1 MNTVNCQPVKSH
13 EHSGFQAALPYYDM
27 RNYKTW
33 FRTAAILQLITAA
46 IHALSFLNDPKPNNE
61 TEKTLFDLMRNY
73 RSDLAGSMVS
83 MEELLTALSSC
94 FSFVY
99 LFGGL
104 INLWLLR
111 KTQDETVLGGVLVI
125 NLVVFGPL
133 FAIMAIYTFPPPI
146 LFTGL
151 VFFFLLLAAFIR
163 RLSVR

>member
-1 MNTVNCQPVKSH
+1 
-13 EHSGFQAALPYYDM
+13 M

-33 FRTAAILQLITAA
+33 FRTAAILQLITACV
-46 IHALSFLNDPKPNNE
+46 HALSFLNDPQPTNE
-61 TEKTLFDLMRNY
+61 TEKTLFDLMHNY
-73 RSDLAGSMVS
+73 RSNLAGSMVS

-104 INLWLLR
+104 INFWLLR

-125 NLVVFGPL
+125 NLIIFGPL
-133 FAIMAIYTFPPPI
+133 FAIMAVYTFPPPI

-151 VFFFLLLAAFIR
+151 VFFFLLLSAVIR
-163 RLSVR
+163 KLPAR